1 LVRTNRKISFRK
13 RQNVIQSLTIPY
25 IFHPLFFLCI
35 SLYFHP
41 QLNPYFSAI
50 FCRIFSFLITLRLML
65 HERKSI
71 SSEELRFLM
80 VLPPCSHL
88 PLPPCPPYFTN
99 KQWSILNE
107 LANTV
112 IGFHGLEKDF
122 IDNGEQWAKV
132 WENQNL
138 L

>member
-1 LVRTNRKISFRK
+1 LEFFISIFEKSIEKAPSVFKYERIKNINDKFLRTWFEQIVRSLLEKDKI
-13 RQNVIQSLTIPY
+13 
-25 IFHPLFFLCI
+25 
-35 SLYFHP
+35 
-41 QLNPYFSAI
+41 
-50 FCRIFSFLITLRLML
+50 IFSFLITLRLML